1 MFLATKTKNPQA
13 TKAKKNKIK
22 KGNKAWKL
30 GQSILGFVDLKDL
43 DEGFRNALGV
53 ECGLSGRKVTQ
64 ASETD
69 SFEISWTK
77 SQSE

>member
-1 MFLATKTKNPQA
+1 M
-13 TKAKKNKIK
+13 KI
-22 KGNKAWKL
+22 

-43 DEGFRNALGV
+43 DKGFRNALGV

-69 SFEISWTK
+69 SFGIS
-77 SQSE
+77 